1 MNFEDE
7 QDYIMRMIKEMVRV
21 LFSLMLGK
29 TYISVE
35 EEKKNKAEVSGMRLP
50 DYLGM
55 VDEGKVNEAENILL
69 DGIDYSDRES
79 IRMVA
84 VFYQY
89 LSEKDEEFLQK
100 CNYSKEEILDGMKQ
114 LLDYAGY
121 GQLYAEIDEKENY

>member
-7 QDYIMRMIKEMVRV
+7 QDYIMRMIKEMARV

-35 EEKKNKAEVSGMRLP
+35 EEKKNKAEVSGMKLP

-79 IRMVA
+79 IRMAA

-114 LLDYAGY
+114 LLDHAGY
-121 GQLYAEIDEKENY
+121 GQFYAEIDEKENY